1 MRFKNPNREAL
12 ALLSKDELI
21 DLVLSLA
28 ARLDELERRLG
39 LNSTNSGKP
48 PSSDGLSK
56 PPAGKQKR
64 RRTGSLREKSGRKPG
79 GQKGHEGETLRQVA
93 EPDAITDHYPETCP
107 NCGSGLTPEM
117 STGHGARQVF
127 DLPEP
132 RPLVVMEHRAHRC
145 RCGRCGRQTRAA
157 FPAGVTGPVRY
168 GARIGAMVVYL
179 SHYQLLPEDRLAELM
194 ADLFAVALV
203 PATVARMGRSRARRF
218 EGVVEVI
225 RDLVKSAPVK
235 HMDETGLR
243 VGGRTQWLHVASS
256 AGLTFYRVS
265 AGRQPARWRRR
276 HRRARPLEA
285 VLHEQSRGPCAVQRP
300 SPSRVAS
307 PDRDREGR
315 LGAQDAKAAP
325 PCLPRGAL
333 ARERG
338 VALQPSL
345 VEGVRRWW
353 DAITAEGESA
363 FTRPSPW
370 ARPRT
375 GRGPGQAP
383 WTQAAPYR
391 PRPSPTSSGAQ
402 GRRATLP
409 RQPRRALHQQSGR
422 AGRAHGEA
430 QAENLR
436 RLPIRTRARSDF
448 ATIRGFISTAK
459 KQGWN
464 IIPALMEN
472 PETLDR
478 SSPRRLIGP
487 DLRVGSYVCA

>member
-1 MRFKNPNREAL
+1 MRFKNPMNREAL

-28 ARLDELERRLG
+28 ARLDQLERRLG

-79 GQKGHEGETLRQVA
+79 GQKGHEGETPRQVA

-107 NCGSGLTPEM
+107 NRGSGLTPEM

-179 SHYQLLPEDRLAELM
+179 SHDQLLPEDRLAELM

-265 AGRQPARWRRR
+265 AGRGSLLDGVA
-276 HRRARPLEA
+276 RRARPREA
-285 VLHEQSRGPCAVQRP
+285 VLHDARRGPCAVQRP

-325 PCLPRGAL
+325 PCLPRGK
-333 ARERG
+333 
-338 VALQPSL
+338 P
-345 VEGVRRWW
+345 
-353 DAITAEGESA
+353 
-363 FTRPSPW
+363 RPG
-370 ARPRT
+370 A
-375 GRGPGQAP
+375 GRG
-383 WTQAAPYR
+383 AATE
-391 PRPSPTSSGAQ
+391 PR
-402 GRRATLP
+402 
-409 RQPRRALHQQSGR
+409 
-422 AGRAHGEA
+422 
-430 QAENLR
+430 R
-436 RLPIRTRARSDF
+436 RLPTMVGRHHG
-448 ATIRGFISTAK
+448 RGHPLHEAQPPLGPAPAEGQAK
-459 KQGWN
+459 RRGRK
-464 IIPALMEN
+464 
-472 PETLDR
+472 
-478 SSPRRLIGP
+478 PRRTGHNLL
-487 DLRVGSYVCA
+487 LRLQARKEDAPRFLANLAVPFTNNMIDIFQNLNPV

>member
-1 MRFKNPNREAL
+1 MRKNPMNREAL

-107 NCGSGLTPEM
+107 NCRFGIDAGDVHRPWRPPGFRSARAPAPG
-117 STGHGARQVF
+117 GHGASGAS
-127 DLPEP
+127 LPLRAMWQANQGRLSRWRH
-132 RPLVVMEHRAHRC
+132 RPGAVWRADRGH
-145 RCGRCGRQTRAA
+145 GGLPVAL
-157 FPAGVTGPVRY
+157 PAR
-168 GARIGAMVVYL
+168 
-179 SHYQLLPEDRLAELM
+179 LPEDRLAELM

-265 AGRQPARWRRR
+265 AGRGSLLDGVAGIVG
-276 HRRARPLEA
+276 ARPLEA
-285 VLHEQSRGPCAVQRP
+285 VLHDARRGPCAVQRP

-325 PCLPRGAL
+325 PCLPRGKPRPGAGL
-333 ARERG
+333 
-338 VALQPSL
+338 ALQPSL
-345 VEGVRRWW
+345 VEGFRRWW
-353 DAITAEGESA
+353 DAITAEGIRFHEA
-363 FTRPSPW
+363 QPPLGPAPAEGQAKRRGRKP
-370 ARPRT
+370 RRT
-375 GRGPGQAP
+375 GHNLLLRLQA
-383 WTQAAPYR
+383 R
-391 PRPSPTSSGAQ
+391 KED
-402 GRRATLP
+402 
-409 RQPRRALHQQSGR
+409 ALR
-422 AGRAHGEA
+422 FLANLAVPFTNN
-430 QAENLR
+430 QAEQDVRMAKLKQK
-436 RLPIRTRARSDF
+436 ISGGFRSEQGANDF

-472 PETLDR
+472 PETLIA
-478 SSPRRLIGP
+478 RLR
-487 DLRVGSYVCA
+487 DA

>member
-1 MRFKNPNREAL
+1 
-12 ALLSKDELI
+12 
-21 DLVLSLA
+21 
-28 ARLDELERRLG
+28 
-39 LNSTNSGKP
+39 
-48 PSSDGLSK
+48 
-56 PPAGKQKR
+56 
-64 RRTGSLREKSGRKPG
+64 
-79 GQKGHEGETLRQVA
+79 
-93 EPDAITDHYPETCP
+93 
-107 NCGSGLTPEM
+107 M

-265 AGRQPARWRRR
+265 AGRGSLLDGVAGIVVHDHWKPYFTMQGVDHALCNAHHLRELQALIEIEKEGWARKMQRLL
-276 HRRARPLEA
+276 RRAC
-285 VLHEQSRGPCAVQRP
+285 H
-300 SPSRVAS
+300 
-307 PDRDREGR
+307 
-315 LGAQDAKAAP
+315 AAN
-325 PCLPRGAL
+325 L

-345 VEGVRRWW
+345 VEGFRRWW
-353 DAITAEGESA
+353 DAITAEGIRFHEAQPPLSPA
-363 FTRPSPW
+363 PAEGQAKRRGRKPRRTGHNLLLRLQARKEDALRFLANLAVPFTNNQAEQDVRMAKLKQKISGGFRSEQGRTTSRPS
-370 ARPRT
+370 AASSRP
-375 GRGPGQAP
+375 PKN
-383 WTQAAPYR
+383 
-391 PRPSPTSSGAQ
+391 
-402 GRRATLP
+402 
-409 RQPRRALHQQSGR
+409 R
-422 AGRAHGEA
+422 AGTSFPRAW
-430 QAENLR
+430 
-436 RLPIRTRARSDF
+436 
-448 ATIRGFISTAK
+448 K
-459 KQGWN
+459 
-464 IIPALMEN
+464 IPK
-472 PETLDR
+472 P
-478 SSPRRLIGP
+478 
-487 DLRVGSYVCA
+487 

>member
-1 MRFKNPNREAL
+1 MRFKNPMNREAL

-168 GARIGAMVVYL
+168 GARIGAMVG
-179 SHYQLLPEDRLAELM
+179 LPVALPALARRSSGRVDGGSVRRRPGSGDRRADGPKPRPALRRRRRGDPRLGEIGAGQAHGRDRLAGRRADPMAARRLECR
-194 ADLFAVALV
+194 ADLL
-203 PATVARMGRSRARRF
+203 PGLGRA
-218 EGVVEVI
+218 
-225 RDLVKSAPVK
+225 
-235 HMDETGLR
+235 
-243 VGGRTQWLHVASS
+243 
-256 AGLTFYRVS
+256 
-265 AGRQPARWRRR
+265 RQPARWRRR

-285 VLHEQSRGPCAVQRP
+285 VLHDARRGPCAVQRP

-325 PCLPRGAL
+325 PCLPRGKPRPGAG
-333 ARERG
+333 RG
-338 VALQPSL
+338 AATEP
-345 VEGVRRWW
+345 RRRLP
-353 DAITAEGESA
+353 TMVGRHHGRGHPLS
-363 FTRPSPW
+363 TRPSPRSAPHW
-370 ARPRT
+370 PRARPSAVDASRAVPAT
-375 GRGPGQAP
+375 TFSYVFRRARKTRYASSPTSP
-383 WTQAAPYR
+383 C
-391 PRPSPTSSGAQ
+391 PSPTIRPSRTCAWRSSSRKSPAASDPNK
-402 GRRATLP
+402 GRTTSRPSAASSRP
-409 RQPRRALHQQSGR
+409 PKNR
-422 AGRAHGEA
+422 AGTSF
-430 QAENLR
+430 
-436 RLPIRTRARSDF
+436 PRSW
-448 ATIRGFISTAK
+448 K
-459 KQGWN
+459 
-464 IIPALMEN
+464 IPK
-472 PETLDR
+472 P
-478 SSPRRLIGP
+478 
-487 DLRVGSYVCA
+487 